1 MPDPTEYQVV
11 RSLQTALL
19 AIAVASGYHY
29 DVAALAVKL
38 DANSDVESLVGDSP
52 LRPFYVLEVLP
63 DSFTYKPANRVDVV
77 LPIAIHAIHGSDP
90 TVDEDW
96 WRTYFRLCADAEQ
109 ALTQDLRRGGLA
121 TDTRILSRQAQTFN
135 GSQVWAVL
143 SGEVQIPRIYGAPN
157 G

>member
-1 MPDPTEYQVV
+1 MPDPIEYQVV

-19 AIAVASGYHY
+19 AIAVVGGYHY

-38 DANSDVESLVGDSP
+38 DANSDVEQLVGESK
-52 LRPFYVLEVLP
+52 LRPFYILEVSP
-63 DSFTYKPANRVDVV
+63 DAFAYKPANRVDVT
-77 LPIAIHAIHGSDP
+77 LPIVIHAIHDSDA

-109 ALTQDLRRGGLA
+109 AITQDIRRGGLA

-135 GSQVWAVL
+135 GRQVWAMVT
-143 SGEVQIPRIYGAPN
+143 GEVRIPRVYGAPN